1 MHIEIEIHR
10 PMLLL
15 GLTLGI
21 GWFVYDATHGA
32 IAVTPQTA
40 SVAAEEEAGPADY
53 VHEEDAAG
61 GEIREP
67 AEEIF
72 EAEEDVRRARI
83 EQALLRRKEEILRY
97 ELTQLEEERQSM
109 GRTIDEDL
117 EEDFREATRT
127 LSGLIRDERTA
138 EQFLLASLNQ
148 IWEAQ
153 GRAQTLGRNLN
164 GREDTIRLVWPV
176 DPSLGISAGFRDPAY
191 EKRFGFAHN
200 GTDIRARQGS
210 EVFAAAPGVVKSV
223 IDNGLGFNS
232 VTIEH
237 DDGFVTLYGHVT
249 KFLVAEGDLVQAGD
263 VIALSGGRPGS
274 PGAGFSTGPHLH
286 FELYVNGVAVN
297 AGDYLE

>member
-1 MHIEIEIHR
+1 M
-10 PMLLL
+10 
-15 GLTLGI
+15 
-21 GWFVYDATHGA
+21 YDATHGA
-32 IAVTPQTA
+32 VAVTPQTA
-40 SVAAEEEAGPADY
+40 SVATEANLEPAH

-67 AEEIF
+67 AEEIL

-127 LSGLIRDERTA
+127 LSGLLRDERTA

-200 GTDIRARQGS
+200 GTDIRALQGS

-249 KFLVAEGDLVQAGD
+249 KFLVAEGDTVQAGD

-286 FELYVNGVAVN
+286 FELYVNGVAVD
-297 AGDYLE
+297 AEDYLPRV